1 MTNGYE
7 QARHANCNRLN
18 FKEKK
23 KEGKEKNERSKEGKN
38 EEIGR
43 AAL

>member
-7 QARHANCNRLN
+7 QARRANCNRLN

-23 KEGKEKNERSKEGKN
+23 KEGKERTREAKKERTRK
-38 EEIGR
+38 
-43 AAL
+43 